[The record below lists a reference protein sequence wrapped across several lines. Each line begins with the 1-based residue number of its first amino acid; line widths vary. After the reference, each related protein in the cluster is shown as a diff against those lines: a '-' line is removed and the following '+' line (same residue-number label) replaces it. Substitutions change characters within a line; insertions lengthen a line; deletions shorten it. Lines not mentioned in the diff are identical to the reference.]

1 MTKPNNPKSFRAV
14 LERAGNGPFWVV
26 ARIPV
31 DLKKAWPTWKSR
43 RVCGT
48 INGFAFRTSL
58 FSGPKGQGHTLVVNK
73 RMQTGAHAGP
83 GARVDIQMSPDLG
96 EQVFAE
102 PKELTNVLRGDRQL
116 RKWFDAMS
124 PSRRKGFGQLVD
136 AAKGSETRKVRAEKV
151 AETVMMAMEG
161 EQEPPPILRAAFQR
175 QPLARTGWDAMTPTQ
190 RRNHL
195 LGIFFPGTVE
205 AQARRAAKAVEECL
219 RVARRKKEAF

>member
-1 MTKPNNPKSFRAV
+1 
-14 LERAGNGPFWVV
+14 
-26 ARIPV
+26 
-31 DLKKAWPTWKSR
+31 
-43 RVCGT
+43 
-48 INGFAFRTSL
+48 
-58 FSGPKGQGHTLVVNK
+58 
-73 RMQTGAHAGP
+73 
-83 GARVDIQMSPDLG
+83 MSPDLG
-96 EQVFAE
+96 EQAFAE

-219 RVARRKKEAF
+219 RVARQKKEAL